1 MSDQFLSEIRTFSF
15 KFPPSGWALCDGAA
29 LLINQN
35 QALFSLLGTTFG
47 GNGVTTFKLPT
58 CGGVCHCMWAPAC
71 PLVSRA
77 AKPPMHSLSTK
88 HRSTSMRRRGPNCK
102 VTPSHQRML

>member
-1 MSDQFLSEIRTFSF
+1 
-15 KFPPSGWALCDGAA
+15 
-29 LLINQN
+29 
-35 QALFSLLGTTFG
+35 
-47 GNGVTTFKLPT
+47 
-58 CGGVCHCMWAPAC
+58 MWAPAC